1 MGPLQHTK
9 NRGQVGTL
17 AVLRA
22 KSTTVIPRIYEAEKF
37 PQCIVGFC
45 FRPTKTRGQVGTMAV
60 SQANSTTVIPR
71 KLRQSSRKNSW
82 SSRDFFR
89 IAGRIHHRHPTNSY
103 SQQQNPSML
112 CGYFLSKKK
121 IRVKSGLGPYLGHPV
136 HHRHPRKIFHPSN
149 NPTVVPR
156 MRWACV
162 VS

>member
-22 KSTTVIPRIYEAEKF
+22 KSTTVIPRIYGAEKF

-112 CGYFLSKKK
+112 CGYFFIKKK
-121 IRVKSGLGPYLGHPV
+121 KSGSSRVSGHISGTRSTTVIPEKFSI
-136 HHRHPRKIFHPSN
+136 PRIIPPSSLECDGH
-149 NPTVVPR
+149 V
-156 MRWACV
+156 
-162 VS
+162 